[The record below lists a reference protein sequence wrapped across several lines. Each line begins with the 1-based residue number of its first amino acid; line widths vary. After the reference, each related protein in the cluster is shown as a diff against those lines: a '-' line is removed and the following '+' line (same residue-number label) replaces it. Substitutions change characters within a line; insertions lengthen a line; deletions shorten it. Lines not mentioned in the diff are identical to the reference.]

1 MVLVEETRP
10 SHAFGAEGRTFVVI
24 WRQQVGPDAVEN
36 LFVLLD
42 GFLETHG
49 PAAGLLVVVA
59 PECELPT
66 RAAQGKIQAG
76 LKSRVSS
83 LTNGVAVAI
92 EGDGIKAQLGRSI
105 AAMIN
110 LLTRGRNPSYVV
122 ATVDDAASHLVS
134 AAETAALVG
143 GVGTLRS
150 TEQPN

>member
-1 MVLVEETRP
+1 MLVEETRP
-10 SHAFGAEGRTFVVI
+10 SHAFGAEGQTFVVI
-24 WRQQVGPDAVEN
+24 WRQQVATDAVDN
-36 LFVLLD
+36 LFTLLD
-42 GFLETHG
+42 RFLESHA

-76 LKSRVSS
+76 LKARVSS

-92 EGDGIKAQLGRSI
+92 EGSGVQAQLGRSI

-122 ATVDDAASHLVS
+122 ATVNDAAGHLVS

-150 TEQPN
+150 TDQPN